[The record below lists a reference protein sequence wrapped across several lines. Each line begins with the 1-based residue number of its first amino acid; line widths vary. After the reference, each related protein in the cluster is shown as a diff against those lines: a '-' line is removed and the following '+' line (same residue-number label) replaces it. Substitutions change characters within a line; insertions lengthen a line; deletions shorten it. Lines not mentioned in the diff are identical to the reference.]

1 MASEC
6 LLRGIPLP
14 GDVNSDTPSEVVI
27 LSNLTSLLSRSSD
40 LASIYLPSLV
50 ESPTCLKNCK
60 SIQVCSIQADSA
72 PDLVILPLVFDESVY
87 GTDCTKVLNEK
98 AKELEESG
106 VLRRILQEI
115 SFLNCLLNRYA

>member
-6 LLRGIPLP
+6 FLQGIPL
-14 GDVNSDTPSEVVI
+14 DEAVNSDTPSEVVI
-27 LSNLTSLLSRSSD
+27 LLNLTSYLSGSSNY
-40 LASIYLPSLV
+40 ASIYEPTLV

-106 VLRRILQEI
+106 VLHRIFQEI
-115 SFLNCLLNRYA
+115 LFLNCLDKRFV